1 MTQSATPIVIP
12 GFIRKL
18 SKKYSGMNIPRT
30 IQQPRKTQKMTM
42 NNNQNRKY
50 ELMKVQLN
58 DPDPVFEVW
67 REDGQFNERV
77 ATFYIPG
84 MGDEY
89 VKAMNTPPGE
99 IRKLQD
105 QIIELQDNL
114 AHMEQNS
121 GEAKLLALRFKQ
133 ELTNLGNAASAF
145 LGTIKCPQEPG
156 HNMRS
161 WLGAELDETKE
172 LLNQ

>member
-1 MTQSATPIVIP
+1 
-12 GFIRKL
+12 
-18 SKKYSGMNIPRT
+18 
-30 IQQPRKTQKMTM
+30 MTM
-42 NNNQNRKY
+42 NNQNRKY
-50 ELMKVQLN
+50 ELMKVQLTDP

-67 REDGQFNERV
+67 REDGKFKEKV
-77 ATFYIPG
+77 ATFYVPG

-89 VKAMNTPPGE
+89 VKAMNAPAGD
-99 IRKLQD
+99 ILKLQD
-105 QIIELQDNL
+105 QIIALEGNL
-114 AHMEQNS
+114 AHMEQSS

-133 ELTNLGNAASAF
+133 QLTNLGNAASAF

>member
-1 MTQSATPIVIP
+1 M
-12 GFIRKL
+12 
-18 SKKYSGMNIPRT
+18 
-30 IQQPRKTQKMTM
+30 
-42 NNNQNRKY
+42 NNQNRKY

-133 ELTNLGNAASAF
+133 QLTNLGNAASAF